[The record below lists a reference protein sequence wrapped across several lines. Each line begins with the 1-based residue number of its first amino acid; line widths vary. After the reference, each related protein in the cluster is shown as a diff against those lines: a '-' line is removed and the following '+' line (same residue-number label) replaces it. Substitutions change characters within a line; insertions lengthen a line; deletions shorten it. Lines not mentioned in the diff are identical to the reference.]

1 MTPPTVTAFVHL
13 RLHTEYSLVDGVV
26 RIDELAAAVAAAGM
40 PAVAVT
46 DQSNLFA
53 MVKFWRAA
61 QAAGI
66 KPIVG
71 VDVWLRDAA
80 ERAEPARLTLLCMN
94 RTGYRNLTRLV
105 SRSYLEG
112 QRKGGPMLERAWLE
126 PDTVAGL
133 IALSGAAEG
142 DVGRHLGNGRIA
154 EAHRAARGWR
164 ALFGDRYYLELQ
176 RLGRPDDEALVDGT
190 LALVRELALP
200 AVATND
206 VRFLRA
212 ADFEAHEARVC
223 IHDGTQLAAPDRPRR
238 YTEQQYLK
246 SPAEMAALFA
256 DLPGV
261 IEQSVEIAKRC
272 SLELT
277 LGKSFLPEYPV
288 PCGTTPAEFLRAEA
302 ARGLA
307 ARAAA
312 RGSGVPELRSVDPAE
327 YPPRLERE
335 LEVICRMGFEGY
347 FLIVA
352 DFIRWAREH
361 AVPVGPGRG
370 SGAGSLVAYVLGIT
384 DLDPLQH
391 DLLFE
396 RFLNPER
403 VSMPDFDVDF
413 CTEGRDR
420 VIEYVANKYGRDRV
434 AQIITYGT
442 LAAKAVVRDVGRVLG
457 HSYGFCDRIAKL
469 IPFELEMT
477 LDKALEKE
485 EELGKL
491 YATDAEVRE
500 LIDLA
505 RSLEGLTRNAG
516 MHAGGV
522 VIAPSVLTDF
532 APLFVEE
539 GSASVVTQFDKDDV
553 EAAGL
558 VKFDFLGLRTL
569 TVIALAE
576 QIVNAERARAGE
588 PPLDMARLPLD
599 DARTFQLLKSC
610 RTTGVFQLESRG
622 MKDLIRRLQP
632 DRFEDIVALVA
643 LFRPGPLQSGMVDDF
658 IDRKHAP
665 RGQQIDHLHP
675 ALEPVLKPT
684 YGVILYQ
691 EQVMQIAQV
700 LAGYTLGGA
709 DLLRRAMGKKK
720 AEEMAEQRSV
730 FVNGATARGVPERQA
745 THIFDLMEK
754 FAGYGFNKSHSAA
767 YAVLTYQTAWLKSHY
782 TAAFLAAMLS
792 CDMDKTDKVVVGIDA
807 CRDMGI
813 ALLPPDVNASEYRFT
828 VADAGSIRYG
838 LGAVKGVGAAA
849 VEAIVEAR
857 RAAGAFTDLY
867 ELCARV
873 DLARV
878 NKRCLEA
885 LLKAGAFDA
894 LGPNRAT
901 LMAELPAAIQGGEQR
916 TRAASHGQG
925 SLFELGPAPAARAA
939 APAARARLQPDWPAA
954 LRLAHERETLGHF
967 LSGHPL
973 DEYGYD
979 LKHLAPGRIAEL
991 TAARPA
997 GGEARRQP
1005 PRSLTVA
1012 GLVLDIRRRG
1022 NRTSLVLDDGSGRLE
1037 VSLFDEVLQQHRE
1050 IISKDAI
1057 LLVEGGLRW
1066 DDFIEGWRLA
1076 ARRLVH
1082 IDAAREAQ
1090 AKRLLLRWP
1099 AGADDGTLLGA
1110 LEAAL
1115 QPVRGGRCTVAVY
1128 YAGAAAH
1135 ALLELGPDWCMRPT
1149 RAALEGL
1156 AGLFGPD
1163 GARLVYQPRDQQQL
1177 LSAWGALGAV
1187 TTLPLQMTG

>member
-1 MTPPTVTAFVHL
+1 VSSFVHL

-26 RIDELAAAVAAAGM
+26 RIDELAAATAAAGM
-40 PAVAVT
+40 PAIAVT

-61 QAAGI
+61 QAAGV

-94 RTGYRNLTRLV
+94 PAGYRNLTRLV

-112 QRKGGPMLERAWLE
+112 QKKGVPMLERCWLE
-126 PDTVAGL
+126 PEAVAGL
-133 IALSGAAEG
+133 IALSGGAEG

-154 EAHRAARGWR
+154 EAHRAARAWR
-164 ALFGDRYYLELQ
+164 SLFGDRYYLEVQ
-176 RLGRPDDEALVDGT
+176 RLGRPDDEAHVEGVLG
-190 LALVRELALP
+190 LVRELGLP

-206 VRFLRA
+206 VRFLKA
-212 ADFEAHEARVC
+212 SDFEAHEARVC
-223 IHDGTQLAAPDRPRR
+223 IHDGTLLAAPDRPRR

-246 SPAEMAALFA
+246 SPAQMAALFA

-261 IEQSVEIAKRC
+261 VEQSVEIARRC
-272 SLELT
+272 SLELS

-288 PCGTTPAEFLRAEA
+288 PAGTTTAGFLHAEA

-312 RGSGVPELRSVDPAE
+312 RATGLPELRAVDPAE
-327 YPPRLERE
+327 YPARLERE
-335 LEVICRMGFEGY
+335 LDVICRMGFEGY

-361 AVPVGPGRG
+361 GVPVGPGRG

-413 CTEGRDR
+413 CTAGRDR
-420 VIEYVANKYGRDRV
+420 VIDYVANKYGRDRV
-434 AQIITYGT
+434 SQIITYGT
-442 LAAKAVVRDVGRVLG
+442 MAAKAVVRDVGRVLG
-457 HSYGFCDRIAKL
+457 QSYGWCDRIAKL

-477 LDKALEKE
+477 LDKALERE
-485 EELGKL
+485 DELRKL
-491 YATDAEVRE
+491 YETDGEVRE

-516 MHAGGV
+516 IHAGGV

-532 APLFVEE
+532 APLFVED
-539 GSASVVTQFDKDDV
+539 GSSSVVTQFDKDDV

-576 QIVNAERARAGE
+576 QIVNAERARSGE

-599 DARTFQLLKSC
+599 DARTFQLLKTC
-610 RTTGVFQLESRG
+610 RTTGIFQLESRG
-622 MKDLIRRLQP
+622 MKDLVRRLQP
-632 DRFEDIVALVA
+632 DCFEDVVALVA

-665 RGQQIDHLHP
+665 RGQRIDYLHP

-730 FVNGATARGVPERQA
+730 FVGGATERGVPQHQA

-767 YAVLTYQTAWLKSHY
+767 YAALTYQTGWLKAHY
-782 TAAFLAAMLS
+782 PAAFLAAVLS
-792 CDMDKTDKVVVGIDA
+792 CDMDKTDKVVVGIDD
-807 CRDMGI
+807 CREMGI
-813 ALLPPDVNASEYRFT
+813 AVLPPDVNASEHRFA
-828 VADAGSIRYG
+828 VADAASIRYG
-838 LGAVKGVGAAA
+838 LGAVKGVGEAA
-849 VEAIVEAR
+849 VAAIVEAR
-857 RAAGAFTDLY
+857 RAQGPFSDLY
-867 ELCARV
+867 DLCARI

-901 LMAELPAAIQGGEQR
+901 LMAELPAAVQGGEQR
-916 TRAASHGQG
+916 TRAATHGQG
-925 SLFELGPAPAARAA
+925 SLFELGPAAAPRRESAA
-939 APAARARLQPDWPAA
+939 APRAAQPDWPAA
-954 LRLAHERETLGHF
+954 VRLAFERETLGYY
-967 LSGHPL
+967 LSGHPI
-973 DEYGYD
+973 DDYAHD
-979 LKHLAPGRIAEL
+979 LKYLAPGRIAEL
-991 TAARPA
+991 IASRPA
-997 GGEARRQP
+997 GGEGKWQA
-1005 PRSLTVA
+1005 PRNLTVA
-1012 GLVLDIRRRG
+1012 GLVLDIKKRG

-1050 IISKDAI
+1050 LIARDAI

-1066 DDFIEGWRLA
+1066 DDFIEGWRLSA
-1076 ARRLVH
+1076 KRLVP

-1090 AKRLLLRWP
+1090 ARRLLLRWP
-1099 AGADDGTLLGA
+1099 AGADEGALLGA

-1115 QPVRGGRCTVAVY
+1115 KPVRGGRCTVAVY
-1128 YAGAAAH
+1128 YAGHAAH
-1135 ALLELGPDWCMRPT
+1135 ALLELGGDWCVRPT
-1149 RAALEGL
+1149 RAALESL
-1156 AGLFGPD
+1156 AHQFGAD
-1163 GARLVYQPRDQQQL
+1163 GTRLVYHPRDQQECL
-1177 LSAWGALGAV
+1177 TAWGALGSVAS
-1187 TTLPLQMTG
+1187 LLLKMAG